1 MKKVLSKVCCLMI
14 SGIVLLNILPTS
26 ALANYVVNY
35 SENRKQEEIDILFS
49 ELNELAL
56 DMKLGTEKG
65 LYSTDNLKKQTEI
78 ENELF
83 ERGVVK
89 IDPTDSVAVEQFA
102 EITLSSANQE
112 GVSRANTV
120 FDFDMIANVYS
131 IYDYSGTYT
140 INGETY
146 DYEYYRVVDNKGYVD
161 HTLTYSEL
169 LTPIG
174 RVSTT
179 IGALLEYNFSYGM
192 SAFLGV
198 LPAGSLLDWGLG
210 NIWAALESYSD
221 NTPVVFS
228 DDDGI
233 YAINIIAVTSMT
245 YYYIKDGGTWYNCGS
260 RANDVSFAR
269 VDSMTANIDGE
280 AFAESEPA
288 TKWNSS
294 AGHSW
299 YWYLEEF
306 IENNRVVH
314 NSIGSIDIY
323 KDDEL
328 VGEFEPVYVRNPYGL
343 I

>member
-1 MKKVLSKVCCLMI
+1 MKKSLSKVCCLMI
-14 SGIVLLNILPTS
+14 SVIVLLNILPISTF
-26 ALANYVVNY
+26 ANYMANY
-35 SENRKQEEIDILFS
+35 SEDQKQAEIDILFR

-56 DMKLGTEKG
+56 DMKLGSERG
-65 LYSTDNLKKQTEI
+65 LYTTDSLKKQSEI
-78 ENELF
+78 EQELL
-83 ERGVVK
+83 ELGVNK
-89 IDPTDSVAVEQFA
+89 IDATDSEAVARFA
-102 EITLSSANQE
+102 EITLSSA
-112 GVSRANTV
+112 GTGGLSRANTV
-120 FDFDMIANVYS
+120 FDFEMIANVYS

-146 DYEYYRVVDNKGYVD
+146 EYEYYRVVDNKGYAD

-169 LTPIG
+169 LTPIDK
-174 RVSTT
+174 VQTT

-192 SAFLGV
+192 SSFLGV
-198 LPAGSLLDWGLG
+198 IPGGAILDWGLG
-210 NIWAALESYSD
+210 NIWTALEAYNA
-221 NTPVVFS
+221 NTPVTFS
-228 DDDGI
+228 DNDGI

-245 YYYIKDGGTWYNCGS
+245 YYYIKDGGVWYNCGS

-269 VDSMTANIDGE
+269 IDSMTANIGGEPFGE
-280 AFAESEPA
+280 AKPA
-288 TKWNSS
+288 TKWSSS

-314 NSIGSIDIY
+314 NSIGAIDIY

-328 VGEFEPVYVRNPYGL
+328 VGEFEPVYVYNPYGL